1 MRKRTLSLLLASAL
15 SLSLALPALAAE
27 SDTSPQHYPV
37 LTESEI
43 TYVPLRAIAEDLGF
57 SVEWDQATQTA
68 TVSNSVYS
76 IQIQPLRRTTSVSY
90 VEGAVSAA
98 MTMKDDRIYVDQ
110 SFFEQYL
117 DADITVDGA
126 SATAA
131 ASSMAFT
138 RNTIRANDYDVKET
152 YAYERYEVMVPMD
165 DGVKLRTVVYKPV
178 GDGPWPTAF
187 TRGPYPNQEETKNTL
202 GEEYAKRGMAYV
214 YQYCRGKGGSEGEY
228 VANVDE
234 RADGIASLNWL
245 NDQDWVKSI
254 GMHGHSYLALT
265 TWIVGD
271 SLPDKVEALH
281 VQCYGVLRNLSVS
294 HSGLVAVDNI
304 TAWTLQNCTD
314 KYSYDFCLE
323 SAQYLPQIS
332 VDTDLW
338 GTPVEGYADWVNH
351 PDFTDDYWNEGVWG
365 DLKNAIGKID
375 VPTTI
380 FGGYYDHHFEGTI
393 EGWNLLSDETKAKSH
408 MVLGSWNHG
417 FGYTTGWKGGDNYA
431 YDVNTDTFNWF
442 YSIMVNGK
450 VPATGVDAYV
460 VGDDEWVHLDSF
472 PLESDGELTYYLT
485 KEPAQSDGTAYL
497 LSGDKAST
505 GGTVSYVYD
514 PADPKWAEGG
524 ECFLNSNGGS
534 NAESKYNTKDLRGSH
549 PLSPAGY
556 RSDVISFVSDPLAE
570 DTTLAGNLVANL
582 FVSTDVE
589 DTAFTYTISEVD
601 ADGTAHNIRNGLLT
615 LAYRNDRYAQAVYDY
630 VPGQV
635 VEMEIESLPIV
646 WTVSAGN
653 RIRIDI
659 SSSDF
664 PEFSNHTNT
673 VGNWAEQTETKIANQ
688 TIYIGGEYPSSV
700 TLPTLSLGA

>member
-1 MRKRTLSLLLASAL
+1 MKKRILSLLLAGTLAV
-15 SLSLALPALAAE
+15 SLAVPALAAE
-27 SDTSPQHYPV
+27 DAAAKTYPV
-37 LTESEI
+37 I
-43 TYVPLRAIAEDLGF
+43 TQGETQYVPLRAIAEDMGF
-57 SVEWDQATQTA
+57 QVNWDQASETA
-68 TVSNSVYS
+68 IVSNDVYS
-76 IQIQPLRRTTSVSY
+76 VEVQPLRGTGSASYAEGTIEAPMLLKDSRT
-90 VEGAVSAA
+90 
-98 MTMKDDRIYVDQ
+98 YVDVN
-110 SFFEQYL
+110 FFGKKL
-117 DADITVDGA
+117 DIDITVTGNT
-126 SATAA
+126 ATAA
-131 ASSMAFT
+131 VNSMAAT
-138 RNTIRANDYDVKET
+138 RNTIRANEYGVKES
-152 YAYERYEVMVPMD
+152 YDYECYEVMLPMD
-165 DGVKLRTVVYKPV
+165 DGVKLRTVIYKPL
-178 GDGPWPTAF
+178 GEGPWPTAF
-187 TRGPYPNQEETKNTL
+187 TRGPYPTQEATKNTL

-234 RADGIASLNWL
+234 RRDGIASLNWL

-294 HSGLVAVDNI
+294 HSGLVAIDNI

-314 KYSYDFCLE
+314 QYSYEKYIE
-323 SAQYLPQIS
+323 SAQYLPNIT

-338 GTPVEGYADWVNH
+338 GTKVEGYADWVNH

-365 DLKNAIGKID
+365 DLKNAIGGID

-393 EGWNLLSDETKAKSH
+393 EGWNMLSEETKAISH
-408 MVLGSWNHG
+408 LVLGSWNHG
-417 FGYTTGWKGGDNYA
+417 FGYASKWKGGENYG

-450 VPATGVDAYV
+450 VPTTGVDAYV
-460 VGDDEWVHLDSF
+460 VGQDEWVHLDSF
-472 PLESDGELTYYLT
+472 PLKADGQLTYYLT
-485 KEPAQSDGTAYL
+485 KEATESDGVATA
-497 LSGDKAST
+497 LSETKPSEQDT
-505 GGTVSYVYD
+505 FTYVYD
-514 PADPKWAEGG
+514 PSDPKPAEGG
-524 ECFLNSNGGS
+524 ECFLYSSGGTS
-534 NAESKYNTKDLRGSH
+534 GDLRGSNE
-549 PLSPAGY
+549 LSPAGF
-556 RSDVISFVSDPLAE
+556 RDDVISFISDPFTQ

-601 ADGTAHNIRNGLLT
+601 ANGTAHNIRNGLLT
-615 LAYRNDRYAQAVYDY
+615 LAYRNDRYAPAVNDY
-630 VPGQV
+630 VPGQI

-646 WTVSAGN
+646 WSISAGN

-659 SSSDF
+659 SSSNF

-673 VGNWAEQTETKIANQ
+673 VGNWAEQTEYKIANQ
-688 TIYIGGEYPSSV
+688 TIYVGGDHASSI
-700 TLPTLSLGA
+700 TLPTLSASK

>member
-1 MRKRTLSLLLASAL
+1 MKKPILSLLLCL
-15 SLSLALPALAAE
+15 SLTLPLAAPALAAE
-27 SDTSPQHYPV
+27 ESDAPQTHHTLAV
-37 LTESEI
+37 EGTE
-43 TYVPLRAIAEDLGF
+43 YVPLRAIAQDLGY
-57 SVEWDQATQTA
+57 SVSWDQAAQTA
-68 TVSNSVYS
+68 VLTDGLSTLS
-76 IQIQPLRRTTSVSY
+76 LRPFAQEASASFLAAPVRMPM
-90 VEGAVSAA
+90 AVQDNA
-98 MTMKDDRIYVDQ
+98 IYVDRT
-110 SFFEQYL
+110 FF
-117 DADITVDGA
+117 DAYAGGTVTLSGGR
-126 SATAA
+126 AA
-131 ASSMAFT
+131 ANADPMKAT
-138 RNTIRANDYDVKET
+138 RDAIRANDYGVKESHQV
-152 YAYERYEVMVPMD
+152 ERYEVMVPMD

-234 RADGIASLNWL
+234 RRDGIASLNWL
-245 NDQDWVKSI
+245 NAQPWVESI

-271 SLPDKVEALH
+271 SLPDKVKALH

-314 KYSYDFCLE
+314 KYTYDFYLE
-323 SAQYLPQIS
+323 SAKYLPQVK
-332 VDTDLW
+332 VDTELW
-338 GTPVEGYADWVNH
+338 GTAVEGYADWVDH
-351 PDFTDDYWNEGVWG
+351 PDFTDPYWNEGVWG

-393 EGWNLLSDETKAKSH
+393 EGWNLLSDATKAQSH
-408 MVLGSWNHG
+408 MVLGPWNHG
-417 FGYTTGWKGGDNYA
+417 FGYTTQWKGGENYA
-431 YDVNTDTFNWF
+431 YNVDTDTFNWF
-442 YSIMVNGK
+442 YSILVQGQ

-485 KEPAQSDGTAYL
+485 TQPTQSDGTAYL
-497 LSGDKAST
+497 LSPDKAAKAD
-505 GGTVSYVYD
+505 TVSYVYD
-514 PADPKWAEGG
+514 PADPKLTEGG
-524 ECFLNSNGGS
+524 ECMLYSS
-534 NAESKYNTKDLRGSH
+534 ADPDLRGSN

-556 RSDVISFVSDPLAE
+556 RDDVISFVSDPVAQ
-570 DTTLAGNLVANL
+570 DVTLAGNLTANL
-582 FVSTDVE
+582 FVSSDAE

-601 ADGTAHNIRNGLLT
+601 PTGTAHNIRNGLLT
-615 LAYRNDRYAQAVYDY
+615 LAYRNDRYAAAVNDY
-630 VPGQV
+630 KPGQV
-635 VEMEIESLPIV
+635 VELEIESLPIV

-653 RIRIDI
+653 RIRVDI

-664 PEFSNHTNT
+664 PEFSSHTNT
-673 VGNWAEQTETKIANQ
+673 VGNWAEQTGYKTATQ
-688 TIYIGGEYPSSV
+688 TLHIGGGYPSSI
-700 TLPTLSLGA
+700 TLPTLS